1 MTMEPDY
8 KDDLALAG
16 EVKKGNEKAFD
27 YLFRTRYAR
36 MCRLAVTFIND
47 KVVAEDIVQEIF
59 STVWQHAHRVNE
71 RRSIDG
77 YLFTSVRNACLN
89 HLRDARHHVSLDAL
103 LQEATPPEAAPDT
116 DDPRLTRLW
125 QVIEALPLQCK
136 VIFKLV
142 AIEEMKYHEVAERME
157 LSVNTV
163 KTQIKIAYKT
173 LRQKMEIY

>member
-8 KDDLALAG
+8 KDDLVLAG

-47 KVVAEDIVQEIF
+47 KTVAEDIVQEVF
-59 STVWQHAHRVNE
+59 STVWQHARRVNE

-77 YLFTSVRNACLN
+77 YLFTSVKNACLN
-89 HLRDARHHVSLDAL
+89 HLRDARHHVSLDVLPREETPA
-103 LQEATPPEAAPDT
+103 EAPPET
-116 DDPRLTRLW
+116 DDPRVKHLW
-125 QVIEALPLQCK
+125 QVIEGLPLQCK
-136 VIFKLV
+136 IIFKLV
-142 AIEEMKYHEVAERME
+142 VIEEMKYHEVAARME

-173 LRQKMEIY
+173 LRQKMGPY